1 MYYLTRRWRPVPKAL
16 SPFNRELP
24 RAHSL
29 AITPTSRGP
38 HVTTLAFTIA
48 FAGTILLIVAACGG
62 DDGSGSGSGEPLTK
76 AEFVE
81 AADAICAEADEK
93 NNALPEPETLEEA
106 PDVLRQGLEI
116 FEEQL
121 NDLQALTPPE
131 EGRETIDRAVVLLG
145 EVNEMVSEAADLF
158 EDGDLEG
165 AQAQLEGLDVI
176 GEELDELAADYG
188 LAACGSS
195 S

>member
-1 MYYLTRRWRPVPKAL
+1 MSRR
-16 SPFNRELP
+16 F
-24 RAHSL
+24 
-29 AITPTSRGP
+29 
-38 HVTTLAFTIA
+38 AFTIA
-48 FAGTILLIVAACGG
+48 LAGTILLIVAACGG
-62 DDGSGSGSGEPLTK
+62 DDSSSGSSSEPLTK

-81 AADAICAEADEK
+81 AADAICVEADEK
-93 NNALPEPETLEEA
+93 NNALPEPETLEEF

-121 NDLQALTPPE
+121 DGLRALTPPE
-131 EGRETIDRAVVLLG
+131 EGQETIDRAVVLLG
-145 EVNEMVSEAADLF
+145 EVNEAVSEAADLF

-165 AQAQLEGLDVI
+165 AQAQIESLDVI